1 MTNPKICHSK
11 SLTHLMFCTPYIFYE
26 TLMIFP
32 GHSTLSP
39 MEAGHLKRLGSPVV
53 SLHGFPLVGAL
64 EHGWIMTDPDHIFLG
79 GIILPIDF
87 HILSGVGLK
96 TTNQDHI
103 FPEIHR
109 GRHFS
114 ALNLPGFW
122 RTWNTSSGNMG
133 STQPSSERRR
143 KTDRYLIDIHI
154 RTCSFELM

>member
-11 SLTHLMFCTPYIFYE
+11 SLTHLMFCTPYMFYE

-64 EHGWIMTDPDHIFLG
+64 EHGWIMTDPDHIFFG

-96 TTNQDHI
+96 PPTRTIFFQRFTEDDI
-103 FPEIHR
+103 FPLWISQVFGGLEIH
-109 GRHFS
+109 
-114 ALNLPGFW
+114 LPGIW
-122 RTWNTSSGNMG
+122 EA
-133 STQPSSERRR
+133 PSHLPRGAGR
-143 KTDRYLIDIHI
+143 LIDIW
-154 RTCSFELM
+154 